1 MFIDSSKTTKNGKTY
16 TRHTLRNSYRDKA
29 TGKVRHINIAN
40 LTKFPE
46 AEINAIKRALKHKNN
61 LSVLIDSEDISLQ
74 QGKSFGALHIL
85 REIANKL
92 GIEKAINLQIK
103 NQKHAKLA
111 LWQII
116 ARCIYRGSKLTAHR
130 MSHHQALEEILGL
143 ENFSQDDVYDNLSII
158 MEHRDSI
165 EKQLFKQHSK
175 CSNLFLYDVTSS
187 YFEGECNEYAQYG
200 YNRDKKSGKQQLVI
214 GLLTNDNGV
223 PVASR
228 VFDGNTVDTKTVAE
242 QINLL
247 ANDFGVK
254 KVTLVGDR
262 GMLKSP
268 QIELLPEGFNYITAI
283 SKVQIETLISKNV
296 IQPELFDYEL
306 SEVVDNNI
314 RYIMRLNPTRRD
326 EIRATRDAKTKKLKQ
341 FIDEQNLYLK
351 EHTKAKLNLA
361 VKKVNNKLERY
372 NLNYITIGKDDDSRV
387 ISIVIDKNLFE
398 NTEKFDGC
406 YCLKTDILD
415 CNKSIIH
422 QRYKDLS
429 KVESAF
435 RTMKTECLEL
445 RPIYVRK
452 KESTDAHVFIV
463 TLSYMI
469 IQELEKLLHGQTP
482 HKVLEVIGLFNTLTY
497 VEVNTGQ
504 NSFVRLPTPTPEIQ
518 KLIELTKV
526 TLTVL
531 NKKIKVAQNQ

>member
-1 MFIDSSKTTKNGKTY
+1 
-16 TRHTLRNSYRDKA
+16 
-29 TGKVRHINIAN
+29 
-40 LTKFPE
+40 
-46 AEINAIKRALKHKNN
+46 
-61 LSVLIDSEDISLQ
+61 
-74 QGKSFGALHIL
+74 
-85 REIANKL
+85 
-92 GIEKAINLQIK
+92 
-103 NQKHAKLA
+103 
-111 LWQII
+111 
-116 ARCIYRGSKLTAHR
+116 
-130 MSHHQALEEILGL
+130 
-143 ENFSQDDVYDNLSII
+143 
-158 MEHRDSI
+158 MEHRNSI

-228 VFDGNTVDTKTVAE
+228 VFDGNTVDTKTVAD

-254 KVTLVGDR
+254 KVALVGDR

-283 SKVQIETLISKNV
+283 SKVQIETLICKNV

-341 FIDEQNLYLK
+341 LIDEQNIYLK
-351 EHTKAKLNLA
+351 EHTKAKLNVA

-372 NLNYITIGKDDDSRV
+372 NLNYITIGKDDENRV
-387 ISIVIDKNLFE
+387 ISIIVDQNLLE
-398 NTEKFDGC
+398 NTERFDGC

-415 CNKSIIH
+415 CDKRIIH

-429 KVESAF
+429 KGVQ
-435 RTMKTECLEL
+435 
-445 RPIYVRK
+445 
-452 KESTDAHVFIV
+452 D
-463 TLSYMI
+463 
-469 IQELEKLLHGQTP
+469 
-482 HKVLEVIGLFNTLTY
+482 
-497 VEVNTGQ
+497 
-504 NSFVRLPTPTPEIQ
+504 
-518 KLIELTKV
+518 
-526 TLTVL
+526 L
-531 NKKIKVAQNQ
+531 NNVWL